1 MASRSV
7 RYTAY
12 AGAYVLVFV
21 AILAGINFLAN
32 RYNKSFDTTANKRFS
47 LSDQTEKIVR
57 GLSNDVRVVVVDRTE
72 RFNAARDLLDRYA
85 NLSSRLKVEYID
97 PEKSPQMAR
106 AVGAR
111 SFGQVFV
118 ENGAKREEA
127 RMLTE
132 EELTGAIIRALKTGE
147 RMVCAFSGAGESG
160 FDEMT
165 GDGIG
170 LAKAAL
176 ERYNYKTQVIKQLQN
191 PEIPAEC
198 TTILVAGPRFDYPD
212 TVITGIRTYV
222 DKGGHAL
229 FLLGPALKTEKEDGA
244 VNEKL
249 TALLDS
255 WGITVNNDIAIDES
269 GSGSDAGY
277 NKFVFVLDKYEAHP
291 IVREM
296 REVAVA
302 VPLARTLT
310 TRERA
315 EKLLATPAGSLA
327 TKELDLKKLT
337 ATPPA
342 GAKGPLTIAAA
353 TTVGKA
359 RIVVFGSISWATNSF
374 FRFPGNRDLFLNAF
388 NWLSSDE
395 ELISIRP
402 KEPEDRRLEVRPGQ
416 GWIFPF
422 ASFFPPVLVIIG
434 GVMVWLRRR

>member
-1 MASRSV
+1 M
-7 RYTAY
+7 
-12 AGAYVLVFV
+12 
-21 AILAGINFLAN
+21 
-32 RYNKSFDTTANKRFS
+32 
-47 LSDQTEKIVR
+47 LS
-57 GLSNDVRVVVVDRTE
+57 
-72 RFNAARDLLDRYA
+72 
-85 NLSSRLKVEYID
+85 
-97 PEKSPQMAR
+97 
-106 AVGAR
+106 
-111 SFGQVFV
+111 
-118 ENGAKREEA
+118 
-127 RMLTE
+127 E

-176 ERYNYKTQVIKQLQN
+176 ERYNYKTQVIKQLQK

-212 TVITGIRTYV
+212 TVIAGIRTYV
-222 DKGGHAL
+222 EKGGHAL

-296 REVAVA
+296 REVAA
-302 VPLARTLT
+302 ALPLVRTLT